1 MTTDEL
7 FNALGDHGT
16 HIMLDETGCS
26 LRVRGGRP
34 SSGLLAEVK
43 AHKLEL
49 VAALQEARDLARDLV
64 REGDV
69 EAFAAEFSAAT
80 RRGTLSITDRY
91 AAGLA
96 LTLARRWQGAA
107 EENAA

>member
-7 FNALGDHGT
+7 LNALADHGT
-16 HIMLDETGCS
+16 HIMLDEAGRS

-34 SSGLLAEVK
+34 SPALLAEVK

-49 VAALQEARDLARDLV
+49 VTALREAVALAGDLV
-64 REGDV
+64 RDGDV
-69 EAFAAEFSAAT
+69 EAFATEFSEAE

-96 LTLARRWQGAA
+96 LTLARQWQDAA
-107 EENAA
+107 EEDAA

>member
-43 AHKLEL
+43 AHKPAL
-49 VAALQEARDLARDLV
+49 VAALQESRDLARDLV
-64 REGDV
+64 RMGDV
-69 EAFAAEFSAAT
+69 EEFTAEFSDAE
-80 RRGTLSITDRY
+80 RRGALSITDRY

-96 LTLARRWQGAA
+96 LTLARQWLDAA
-107 EENAA
+107 QEDAA

>member
-1 MTTDEL
+1 MTLDEVL
-7 FNALGDHGT
+7 NALAGNGT
-16 HIMLDETGCS
+16 DVLLDETGDS
-26 LRVRGGRP
+26 LRLRGGRP
-34 SSGLLAEVK
+34 SPGVLAEVK